1 MGPESVSSVYNVEPS
16 YILYSTFTAQTTS
29 RRVVQ
34 KQIPHVWQGT
44 ECYLSEYLLDMLCS
58 CFHQLWGTCMCIHVK
73 IALPYMGMIKQ
84 TLDQQS
90 NLYDCVCETCEI
102 TW

>member
-1 MGPESVSSVYNVEPS
+1 
-16 YILYSTFTAQTTS
+16 
-29 RRVVQ
+29 
-34 KQIPHVWQGT
+34 
-44 ECYLSEYLLDMLCS
+44 
-58 CFHQLWGTCMCIHVK
+58 MCIHVK

-90 NLYDCVCETCEI
+90 NLYDCVCKTCEI

>member
-1 MGPESVSSVYNVEPS
+1 MTHHNVLHVFINCIWHHVGPESVSSVYNVEPS

-44 ECYLSEYLLDMLCS
+44 ECYLSEYVL
-58 CFHQLWGTCMCIHVK
+58 
-73 IALPYMGMIKQ
+73 
-84 TLDQQS
+84 
-90 NLYDCVCETCEI
+90 
-102 TW
+102 